1 MLHSAMD
8 RQCQDRCH
16 RIGQTRDVHI
26 YRFVC
31 EATIEEN
38 MLKKANQKRMLDN
51 MVIGEGDFTTEYF
64 AKMDWRDM
72 LGEKLV
78 QEIESEKRE
87 KQPDTTENSQDET
100 EKPEAAPEPTRAEI
114 LEALAAAEDEE
125 DAEAAELAEE
135 ELVEDDNDF
144 AEEPGTATAEKN
156 QTEDGAPAEGEEDQ
170 EALEVDDEDDLCK
183 SAHYHRVSS

>member
-1 MLHSAMD
+1 MD

-51 MVIGEGDFTTEYF
+51 MVIADGDFTTEYF

-72 LGEKLV
+72 LGDKLV
-78 QEIESEKRE
+78 QEIESEKQQ
-87 KQPDTTENSQDET
+87 KQPAATDALEDDSER
-100 EKPEAAPEPTRAEI
+100 PESAPEPTRAEI

-144 AEEPGTATAEKN
+144 ADLQEPGTATAEKRQN
-156 QTEDGAPAEGEEDQ
+156 EDGVPAEGEEDQ
-170 EALEVDDEDDLCK
+170 EALQVDDEDDLCK
-183 SAHYHRVSS
+183 WTSKL